1 MMRDLITAFSTDTR
15 ARMTSAGWHKRTG
28 DIYTHDL
35 GDGFHAWVG
44 LNRVSKHH
52 PLKINPVVGL
62 RYDPLERLLADIAG
76 AASLTSATIARPV
89 GHLTPGNSLLQLR
102 VAEPGDAERATD
114 ELCELVQ
121 AYGLP
126 FARQHASTDAL
137 LTALRAGG
145 NVPNPDRTRIL
156 LPALHFLRGDT
167 NEARSDLAHGLAH
180 YGQNTSMPVVA
191 EYHRFANALTTRL
204 SA

>member
-1 MMRDLITAFSTDTR
+1 MMRDLIAAFSAAARD
-15 ARMTSAGWHKRTG
+15 RMTGAGWRKRTG

-44 LNRVSKHH
+44 LNRASKHH

-62 RYDPLERLLADIAG
+62 RYDPLERLLADITG
-76 AASLTSATIARPV
+76 ATSPPSATIARSV
-89 GHLTPGNSLLQLR
+89 GYLTPGNSFLQLQ
-102 VAEPGDAERATD
+102 VTEPGDAERAAD
-114 ELCELVQ
+114 ELHELVQ
-121 AYGLP
+121 TYGLP

-145 NVPNPDRTRIL
+145 NVPNPDRTRL
-156 LPALHFLRGDT
+156 LIPALHFLLGET
-167 NEARSDLAHGLAH
+167 NETRSGLAQGLAH

-191 EYHRFANALTTRL
+191 EYYRFANALTARL
-204 SA
+204 PA

>member
-15 ARMTSAGWHKRTG
+15 DRMTSGGWRKRPG
-28 DIYTHDL
+28 DIYTRDL

-44 LNRVSKHH
+44 LNRASKHH

-102 VAEPGDAERATD
+102 VAEPGDVERATD

-145 NVPNPDRTRIL
+145 NVPNPDRTEFSSQPFTSCAGTRTR
-156 LPALHFLRGDT
+156 PAQTSHTDSPTTGRT
-167 NEARSDLAHGLAH
+167 RACRS
-180 YGQNTSMPVVA
+180 SPS
-191 EYHRFANALTTRL
+191 TTG
-204 SA
+204 SPTP